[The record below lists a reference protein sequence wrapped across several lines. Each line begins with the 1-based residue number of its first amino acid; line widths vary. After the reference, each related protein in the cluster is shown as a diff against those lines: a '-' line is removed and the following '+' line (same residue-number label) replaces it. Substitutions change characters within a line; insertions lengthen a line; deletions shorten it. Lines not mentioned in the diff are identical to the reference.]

1 MSVPDIDIFKKI
13 YPGWFNEPNLTD
25 ILVLLFFFSLPVLI
39 PYLYIRFF
47 ESKAVSFIRNSLIPF
62 IMHRLHLKRLIA
74 LINRIL
80 RFRIFGNLR
89 AKI

>member
-13 YPGWFNEPNLTD
+13 YPGWFNEPNIPD
-25 ILVLLFFFSLPVLI
+25 MLVFLFFFSLPVVI

-47 ESKAVSFIRNSLIPF
+47 ESKAVSFIRYRLIPF
-62 IMHRLHLKRLIA
+62 IRYRLHLERLID

-80 RFRIFGNLR
+80 KFRPFGNPG
-89 AKI
+89 AKV